1 MFIILSLLLL
11 MWLLER
17 PRVDADRE
25 TEESLM
31 MIITYDDE
39 EEEEDDDG
47 GDDDDIDDD
56 NDDGENLGP
65 PVAKT
70 SAPVI

>member
-1 MFIILSLLLL
+1 

-31 MIITYDDE
+31 MIITYDDDD
-39 EEEEDDDG
+39 EED
-47 GDDDDIDDD
+47 DDDDIDDD